1 MKNGI
6 RIYWTAREP
15 IRGIFPIP
23 RPLWAAEE
31 DPAQVPVRDI
41 MTRNCATVSP
51 GDDCREAT
59 RLMAAQQ
66 VRRLPVTEG
75 GKIVGIVSLGD
86 LAKCQAFDMEAAKAL
101 SEISENI
108 IRP

>member
-1 MKNGI
+1 MRRGRTSAGDRDGPDI
-6 RIYWTAREP
+6 VLRCVAR
-15 IRGIFPIP
+15 RRTRP
-23 RPLWAAEE
+23 RC
-31 DPAQVPVRDI
+31 RCGDI

-86 LAKCQAFDMEAAKAL
+86 LAKCQAFDMEAAKG
-101 SEISENI
+101 SE
-108 IRP
+108 

>member
-1 MKNGI
+1 M
-6 RIYWTAREP
+6 R
-15 IRGIFPIP
+15 RGRTSAGDRDGPGY
-23 RPLWAAEE
+23 RAAVCSGGG

-59 RLMAAQQ
+59 RVMAAQQ

>member
-1 MKNGI
+1 MYK
-6 RIYWTAREP
+6 R
-15 IRGIFPIP
+15 
-23 RPLWAAEE
+23 
-31 DPAQVPVRDI
+31 Q
-41 MTRNCATVSP
+41 
-51 GDDCREAT
+51 
-59 RLMAAQQ
+59 AQQ